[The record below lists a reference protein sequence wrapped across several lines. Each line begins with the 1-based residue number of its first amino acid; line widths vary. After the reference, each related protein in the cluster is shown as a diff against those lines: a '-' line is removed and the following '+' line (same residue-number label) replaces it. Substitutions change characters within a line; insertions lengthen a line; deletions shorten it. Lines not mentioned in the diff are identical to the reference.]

1 MAIRNLA
8 THPAHYVTVGELAE
22 YWAVSRQQIY
32 MRIESGSLSAI
43 RLGSRLY
50 RVRTQAALEFERRA
64 SVSGLFADDKA
75 GRGAPVHKT
84 PPAADKLPKKVG
96 LQNVRRVMT
105 NDRLM
110 TND

>member
-8 THPAHYVTVGELAE
+8 THPAHYVTVAELAE

-32 MRIESGSLSAI
+32 MRIESGALNAI

-64 SVSGLFADDKA
+64 SVAGNGASEGETHEPSEAPASGQ
-75 GRGAPVHKT
+75 PS
-84 PPAADKLPKKVG
+84 DKLPKKIG
-96 LQNVRRVMT
+96 LQRVRRVAASES
-105 NDRLM
+105 
-110 TND
+110 